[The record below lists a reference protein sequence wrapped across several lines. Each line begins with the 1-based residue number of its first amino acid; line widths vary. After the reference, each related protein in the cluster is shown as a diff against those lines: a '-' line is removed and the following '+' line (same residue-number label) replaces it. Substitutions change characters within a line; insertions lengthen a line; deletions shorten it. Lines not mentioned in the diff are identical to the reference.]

1 MYDMQTHCA
10 YVGECFFV
18 NLWKGEDSAMQ
29 QQHADDS
36 DAMLAW

>member
-10 YVGECFFV
+10 YAGECFV